1 MGPKGFIIGIFF
13 IIIILVIGNLPR
25 EDRSPEN
32 KFPRPDQTKGQ
43 ALGYDYVNRV
53 YKYNTP
59 TQRELGITPKKTIK
73 GSYKIEDII
82 TDMIID
88 NIEEYI
94 EYYGY

>member
-1 MGPKGFIIGIFF
+1 MGPKGFIIGTLS

-59 TQRELGITPKKTIK
+59 TQRELGVISNKTIK
-73 GSYKIEDII
+73 ETSTIEDII

-94 EYYGY
+94 EYYGF